1 MKGVWF
7 SMCFC
12 RITSP
17 LSSVPM
23 SRWMGAL
30 STRASRTRQEDHSR
44 LRPLCYRGVDVFI
57 LSSLVSR
64 KSYEN
69 VLKKVMDN
77 SRRGFYLNVI
87 RHSANSTI
95 QGAWFTQMLQPCA
108 LGMMYNIPLFFLQ
121 FSVQSNMGLST
132 GTTFP
137 SAVHHVLFLAADTCL
152 QGVPSWAQQAGWVRW
167 TIQMIEWRL
176 DRPNFRQIPFM
187 RRHAN

>member
-1 MKGVWF
+1 MINISQVDSAPSMKGVWF

-30 STRASRTRQEDHSR
+30 STRASGTRQEDHIR

-69 VLKKVMDN
+69 VLKK
-77 SRRGFYLNVI
+77 
-87 RHSANSTI
+87 
-95 QGAWFTQMLQPCA
+95 
-108 LGMMYNIPLFFLQ
+108 

-137 SAVHHVLFLAADTCL
+137 STVHHVLFLAADTCL

-176 DRPNFRQIPFM
+176 DRPNFSQIPFM

>member
-1 MKGVWF
+1 MGKTCMLICCPCKFPTVRNKESLPLIKICNYLKLIRRHFVFMIEGKQRRRRRENELLCLAKGVWF

-30 STRASRTRQEDHSR
+30 STRASGTRQVSVIRLQEIEAEDHIR

-69 VLKKVMDN
+69 VLKKCPIQHGVIYRHN
-77 SRRGFYLNVI
+77 ISIYSTPCIVSRCRYLP
-87 RHSANSTI
+87 A
-95 QGAWFTQMLQPCA
+95 GCA
-108 LGMMYNIPLFFLQ
+108 IMSKQ
-121 FSVQSNMGLST
+121 V
-132 GTTFP
+132 
-137 SAVHHVLFLAADTCL
+137 
-152 QGVPSWAQQAGWVRW
+152 
-167 TIQMIEWRL
+167 EL
-176 DRPNFRQIPFM
+176 DEPYK
-187 RRHAN
+187 

>member
-1 MKGVWF
+1 MGKTCMLICCPCKFPTVRNKESLPLIKICNYLKLIRRHFVFMIEGKQRRRRRENELLCLAKGVWF

-30 STRASRTRQEDHSR
+30 STRASGTRQEDHIR

-69 VLKKVMDN
+69 VLKK
-77 SRRGFYLNVI
+77 
-87 RHSANSTI
+87 
-95 QGAWFTQMLQPCA
+95 
-108 LGMMYNIPLFFLQ
+108 

-137 SAVHHVLFLAADTCL
+137 STVHHVLFLAADTCL
-152 QGVPSWAQQAGWVRW
+152 QGVPS
-167 TIQMIEWRL
+167 
-176 DRPNFRQIPFM
+176 
-187 RRHAN
+187 

>member
-1 MKGVWF
+1 MGKTCMLICCPCKFPTNKESLPLIKICNYLKLIRRHFVFMIEGKQRRRRRENELLCLAKGVWF

-30 STRASRTRQEDHSR
+30 STRASGTRQEDHIR

-69 VLKKVMDN
+69 VLKKAQHFHLQYTMYCFSLQILACRVCHHE
-77 SRRGFYLNVI
+77 
-87 RHSANSTI
+87 HSK
-95 QGAWFTQMLQPCA
+95 Q
-108 LGMMYNIPLFFLQ
+108 
-121 FSVQSNMGLST
+121 V
-132 GTTFP
+132 
-137 SAVHHVLFLAADTCL
+137 
-152 QGVPSWAQQAGWVRW
+152 
-167 TIQMIEWRL
+167 EL
-176 DRPNFRQIPFM
+176 DEPYK
-187 RRHAN
+187 